1 MITGEF
7 KSINDI
13 TYKVEIL
20 CNHNYVIG
28 SSDAIQFASDPI
40 TITQDVEGTIVPI
53 IKTQAEIT
61 LLVKDYIGDYIFTA
75 NDRGIRVKI
84 YKSNNCIFD
93 GYIQPQ
99 TYNQDFAD
107 EYTQITLNCQDY
119 LCTLENH
126 KYKENTSYSNIK
138 INATDVSFIEL
149 IRDCLGTTRTVY
161 YDNSVKR
168 TDNKSIFEYNG
179 ISELLII
186 GDEEDD
192 LWSSEDLLNEILQ
205 YYNLHIVQIGTAFY
219 IFSWETIKKTNS
231 NTITW
236 TALIGTGSKT
246 TSKTLITVNK
256 DLYKG
261 NDTQLS
267 ISDVFNK
274 IQVNCELIEKDE
286 IFQSPLDEDSLV
298 TPYTNKNLYLREHKD
313 ESNAKDHSWFFQ
325 YKSNKNWNLR
335 FYDGTTVRNVN
346 ELIEYDN
353 KGVAIK
359 QYKIPYTLHQ
369 YKLAPMIGMFGKV
382 ETGTEGSWGQDT
394 NVKNNLEMKPYL
406 VITINGSEDP
416 NVDNT
421 TQWNTISQA
430 LQNAGGMVEYK
441 SSTTAGVLSPTDSS
455 VTNYIVF
462 SGNIS
467 LQPKMMRNSGKKVIA
482 DGYFTRLYPNS
493 NTNYE
498 TINNTLIPYLGYE
511 DFKNLFGEYYGDWL
525 YYRDSTDQDNI
536 NKVPILICELK
547 IGDKYC
553 VEVSEN
559 EFVWMTAAEAA
570 NYTFIDNDG
579 QQVTGIET
587 VFTLGV
593 DPTLG
598 DYFLCKDWEISNT
611 LDVYSNIDT
620 QGTAIP
626 IKESDNLSGQVEFRI
641 ISPYYYNYDQRI
653 RKHPT
658 WFRSETW
665 WTTQLKIMEFVENIY
680 IKDFKC
686 KLYSDNA
693 LANNTEEND
702 LVYMSNANIQATRE
716 ADEFDFKFNTA
727 LTSNEALSKGI
738 STTSKLSNV
747 IDLYNN
753 TVITSLQNVVTNETG
768 KAEELFINDLYNEYS
783 TPKLIVITSL
793 DYNNTDFWKH
803 YQFSYLSGKRFY
815 PISQIINCKHDSVQY
830 NLKQI

>member
-40 TITQDVEGTIVPI
+40 TITQDVEGTIAPI

-61 LLVKDYIGDYIFTA
+61 LLVKNYIGDYIFTA

-93 GYIQPQ
+93 GYIEPQ

-126 KYKENTSYSNIK
+126 KYKENTSYSSIK
-138 INATDVSFIEL
+138 VNATDVSFIEL
-149 IRDCLGTTRTVY
+149 IRDCLGNTRTVY

-168 TDNKSIFEYNG
+168 TDNRSIFEYNG

-246 TSKTLITVNK
+246 TSKTLITVDK

-274 IQVNCELIEKDE
+274 IQVNCELVEKDE
-286 IFQSPLDEDSLV
+286 IFQSPLDKDSLV

-406 VITINGSEDP
+406 VITVNGSEDA

-421 TQWNTISQA
+421 TQWNAISQA

-441 SSTTAGVLSPTDSS
+441 SSTTAGVLSPTDPS

-482 DGYFTRLYPNS
+482 DAYITRLYPNS
-493 NTNYE
+493 TTNYE

-511 DFKNLFGEYYGDWL
+511 DFKNLFSEYYGDWL
-525 YYRDSTDQDNI
+525 YYRDS
-536 NKVPILICELK
+536 
-547 IGDKYC
+547 GD
-553 VEVSEN
+553 
-559 EFVWMTAAEAA
+559 
-570 NYTFIDNDG
+570 
-579 QQVTGIET
+579 
-587 VFTLGV
+587 
-593 DPTLG
+593 
-598 DYFLCKDWEISNT
+598 
-611 LDVYSNIDT
+611 
-620 QGTAIP
+620 
-626 IKESDNLSGQVEFRI
+626 
-641 ISPYYYNYDQRI
+641 
-653 RKHPT
+653 
-658 WFRSETW
+658 
-665 WTTQLKIMEFVENIY
+665 
-680 IKDFKC
+680 
-686 KLYSDNA
+686 
-693 LANNTEEND
+693 
-702 LVYMSNANIQATRE
+702 
-716 ADEFDFKFNTA
+716 
-727 LTSNEALSKGI
+727 
-738 STTSKLSNV
+738 
-747 IDLYNN
+747 
-753 TVITSLQNVVTNETG
+753 
-768 KAEELFINDLYNEYS
+768 
-783 TPKLIVITSL
+783 
-793 DYNNTDFWKH
+793 
-803 YQFSYLSGKRFY
+803 
-815 PISQIINCKHDSVQY
+815 
-830 NLKQI
+830 